1 MKEIKTYFK
10 LNHIFFTS
18 SYPIPINKFFKILTR
33 IFSSAIW
40 WGKEGKVWAG
50 SFFALAK
57 FRFTCCGCNCWRF
70 CGAKR
75 GGGLWMVGGWWVV
88 NGILVSV
95 IDMDGH
101 RASCLQLKCVLH
113 NFKAS
118 LKRNAITGCD
128 FVTETI
134 LRSSSSFA
142 LFIFF
147 GTNWIS
153 LFAAQRCEKV
163 EGGGGEWWWDEG
175 IARVFMS
182 HASYTCYLRTGR
194 AQTILINFYA
204 ITFCQ
209 LKGNWLISLS
219 QCEWNMLNQL
229 LMMPAEKVYVTHIPG
244 ISSVNYSQ
252 IKLSSMSAKTNI
264 TNKIFTLFIAEKNA
278 HMIRVAELDYS
289 HR

>member
-1 MKEIKTYFK
+1 MQLRVAILWPKLFCDLPLRLRYLFFWNK
-10 LNHIFFTS
+10 LNFT
-18 SYPIPINKFFKILTR
+18 LRCTTVR
-33 IFSSAIW
+33 
-40 WGKEGKVWAG
+40 EGG
-50 SFFALAK
+50 
-57 FRFTCCGCNCWRF
+57 R
-70 CGAKR
+70 
-75 GGGLWMVGGWWVV
+75 
-88 NGILVSV
+88 
-95 IDMDGH
+95 
-101 RASCLQLKCVLH
+101 
-113 NFKAS
+113 
-118 LKRNAITGCD
+118 
-128 FVTETI
+128 
-134 LRSSSSFA
+134 
-142 LFIFF
+142 
-147 GTNWIS
+147 
-153 LFAAQRCEKV
+153 
-163 EGGGGEWWWDEG
+163 GGGEWWWDEG

-278 HMIRVAELDYS
+278 HMIRVADLDYS